1 MHRDGVTALITGHSA
16 RFLVVHA
23 LRLAGIASQDD
34 LADVTGLDPEE
45 LSPVLDELVAA
56 GLAKQRTGRVS
67 GYALTADGRR
77 SHPELLSDHVTPGEV
92 AGVAAA
98 YEAFLPV
105 NGRFKDICT
114 RWQMRPGPDGKDVM
128 NDHADLEYDTAVVG
142 ELGSLHEET
151 IAGLAPAVAASE
163 RFGRYPARF
172 ASALDRVRA
181 GQVAAFARPMSA
193 SYHDVWMALHE
204 DFLLT
209 LGREREE
216 ADGH

>member
-1 MHRDGVTALITGHSA
+1 VTSTRQASA

-23 LRLAGIASQDD
+23 LRLTGLASTGD
-34 LADVTGLDPEE
+34 LANVTGLEEEE
-45 LSPVLDELVAA
+45 LSPVLGELVAA

-67 GYALTADGRR
+67 GYALTPDGRR
-77 SHPELLSDHVTPGEV
+77 SHPDLLSDHVTPGEV
-92 AGVAAA
+92 TGVAAA

-114 RWQMRPGPDGKDVM
+114 RWQLRPGPGGTDVV
-128 NDHADLEYDTAVVG
+128 NDHTDPEYDTAVVG

-151 IAGLAPAVAASE
+151 VAALAPAVAVSE

-181 GQVAAFARPMSA
+181 GEAAAFARPMSA

>member
-1 MHRDGVTALITGHSA
+1 VTSTRQTSA

-23 LRLAGIASQDD
+23 LRLTGMASQDN
-34 LADVTGLDPEE
+34 LADVTGLDPAE

-56 GLAKQRTGRVS
+56 GLAKQRTGRLS
-67 GYALTADGRR
+67 GYALTADGRGLHR
-77 SHPELLSDHVTPGEV
+77 DLLSVHVTPGEV

-128 NDHADLEYDTAVVG
+128 NDHADPEYDTAVVG
-142 ELGSLHEET
+142 ELGSLHAET
-151 IAGLAPAVAASE
+151 VAGLAPAVAASE

-181 GQVAAFARPMSA
+181 GEVAAFARPMSA